1 MNAKKCKALRRQ
13 ARELTVGKPKRQLMR
28 HKETGLII
36 NHPDTER
43 AVYRALKKEARH
55 GAR

>member
-28 HKETGLII
+28 NKETGLII

-43 AVYRALKKEARH
+43 GVYRELKKEARR
-55 GAR
+55 ASR